1 MRIYMRLL
9 RTMINDED
17 SCHMHWHRCSPAMA
31 VPIIIIAVAEVA
43 IAKIAHVTFW
53 SNDAIHAHILTSRW
67 QLESFILSS
76 LFFFRLF
83 SLVSLTAATG
93 WKRKSALGSK
103 RDKASHG
110 ISKAHRAQDGG
121 NQ

>member
-1 MRIYMRLL
+1 
-9 RTMINDED
+9 
-17 SCHMHWHRCSPAMA
+17 MA
-31 VPIIIIAVAEVA
+31 VPIIIIAVAKVA
-43 IAKIAHVTFW
+43 IAKTAHVTFGVTTLF
-53 SNDAIHAHILTSRW
+53 ILTYSLVGGSW
-67 QLESFILSS
+67 SLSFCLSS
-76 LFFFRLF
+76 LFFFRFF
-83 SLVSLTAATG
+83 SLISLMAATG

>member
-1 MRIYMRLL
+1 
-9 RTMINDED
+9 MINDED

-31 VPIIIIAVAEVA
+31 VPIIIIAVAQVA
-43 IAKIAHVTFW
+43 IAKTAHVTFW
-53 SNDAIHAHILTSRW
+53 SNDAIILTYSLVGGSW
-67 QLESFILSS
+67 SLSS
-76 LFFFRLF
+76 FFLSFLFFFRLF
-83 SLVSLTAATG
+83 PVTSLTAATG

-110 ISKAHRAQDGG
+110 ISNAHHAQDGG